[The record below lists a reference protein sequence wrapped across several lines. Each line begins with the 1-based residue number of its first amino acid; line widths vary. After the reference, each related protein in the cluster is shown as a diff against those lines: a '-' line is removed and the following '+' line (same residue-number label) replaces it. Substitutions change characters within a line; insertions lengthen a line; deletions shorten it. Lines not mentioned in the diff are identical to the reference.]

1 MALLFQPGQQG
12 KGVLAEEIHV
22 VETVAFGVALCHG
35 NGFGADVGSSHPGC
49 PALGRVQGKAA
60 GMGKTVQHGMPGG
73 KACYRPTIIF
83 LVKEKAGLL
92 PVFKVHMVVDAVF
105 ADLGLGGFRVALAGQ
120 GEPALVLFQPLLGAQ
135 GFVVALIDAVNGL
148 SVRPQHLSQKREEH
162 RLQPFHAY
170 AQGLG
175 DQNIV
180 EPVHR
185 QAGELVCFAKDEAA
199 GREVGR
205 LQHRF
210 AVRPCVLHPAAPEG
224 GVKGVVGVAGNKAY
238 PDLALQRE
246 KTGAEIGALGAD
258 HIHQRAVFRRGAGGF
273 QNVVLVHPG
282 VPAHQKTLGV
292 LVDFIYRISAFA
304 FHKMLLQLRMR
315 KMMLVLLFIIT

>member
-1 MALLFQPGQQG
+1 
-12 KGVLAEEIHV
+12 
-22 VETVAFGVALCHG
+22 
-35 NGFGADVGSSHPGC
+35 
-49 PALGRVQGKAA
+49 
-60 GMGKTVQHGMPGG
+60 MGKTVQHGVPGG

-92 PVFKVHMVVDAVF
+92 PVFKVHMVVHAVF
-105 ADLGLGGFRVALAGQ
+105 TDFGLGGFRVALAGQ

-135 GFVVALIDAVNGL
+135 GFVVALVDAVNGL
-148 SVRPQHLSQKREEH
+148 SVRPQHLSQQGEEH
-162 RLQPFHAY
+162 RLQLFHAH

-185 QAGELVCFAKDEAA
+185 QAGELVCLAKNEAA
-199 GREVGR
+199 GGKVGG

-210 AVRPCVLHPAAPEG
+210 AVSPCVLHPAAPEG
-224 GVKGVVGVAGNKAY
+224 SIKGIVGIAGNEPH
-238 PDLALQRE
+238 PDLAFQRE

-282 VPAHQKTLGV
+282 MPAHQKTLGV

>member
-1 MALLFQPGQQG
+1 
-12 KGVLAEEIHV
+12 
-22 VETVAFGVALCHG
+22 
-35 NGFGADVGSSHPGC
+35 
-49 PALGRVQGKAA
+49 
-60 GMGKTVQHGMPGG
+60 MPGG

-92 PVFKVHMVVDAVF
+92 AVFKVHMVIYAVF

-120 GEPALVLFQPLLGAQ
+120 GKPALVLLQPLLGAQ
-135 GFVVALIDAVNGL
+135 GFIVALVDAVNGL
-148 SVRPQHLSQKREEH
+148 AVRPQHLSQKREEH
-162 RLQPFHAY
+162 RLQLFHAY

-180 EPVHR
+180 ETVHR
-185 QAGELVCFAKDEAA
+185 QAGELVCLAKNEAA

-210 AVRPCVLHPAAPEG
+210 AVRPCVLHPAPPEG
-224 GVKGVVGVAGNKAY
+224 SIKGIVGVAGDQPH

-258 HIHQRAVFRRGAGGF
+258 HIHQRAVFRLGAGGF

-282 VPAHQKTLGV
+282 VPAHQKPFGV

-304 FHKMLLQLRMR
+304 FHKMLLQQRMR

>member
-1 MALLFQPGQQG
+1 M
-12 KGVLAEEIHV
+12 
-22 VETVAFGVALCHG
+22 
-35 NGFGADVGSSHPGC
+35 ADVGGCHPGS
-49 PALGRVQGKAA
+49 PALGSVQGKAA
-60 GMGKTVQHGMPGG
+60 GMGKAVQHGMPGG
-73 KACYRPTIIF
+73 KACHSPAVIL

-92 PVFKVHMVVDAVF
+92 PVFKVHMVVYAVF
-105 ADLGLGGFRVALAGQ
+105 TDLGLGGFRVALAGQ
-120 GEPALVLFQPLLGAQ
+120 GEPALVLFQPLLGTQ
-135 GFVVALIDAVNGL
+135 GFIVAFVDAVNGL

-162 RLQPFHAY
+162 RLQLFHAY

-180 EPVHR
+180 EPVYR
-185 QAGELVCFAKDEAA
+185 QAGELVCLAKNEAA
-199 GREVGR
+199 GGKVGR

-210 AVRPCVLHPAAPEG
+210 AVGPCVLHPAAPEG
-224 GVKGVVGVAGNKAY
+224 SVKGVVGVAGNKAY

-246 KTGAEIGALGAD
+246 KAGAEIGALGAD

-282 VPAHQKTLGV
+282 VPAHQKPFGV

>member
-1 MALLFQPGQQG
+1 
-12 KGVLAEEIHV
+12 
-22 VETVAFGVALCHG
+22 
-35 NGFGADVGSSHPGC
+35 
-49 PALGRVQGKAA
+49 
-60 GMGKTVQHGMPGG
+60 
-73 KACYRPTIIF
+73 
-83 LVKEKAGLL
+83 
-92 PVFKVHMVVDAVF
+92 MVIYAVF
-105 ADLGLGGFRVALAGQ
+105 TDLGLGAFRVALAGQ
-120 GEPALVLFQPLLGAQ
+120 GKPALVLFQTLLGTQ
-135 GFVVALIDAVNGL
+135 GFIVALVDAVNGL

-162 RLQPFHAY
+162 RLQLFHAY

-180 EPVHR
+180 ETVHR
-185 QAGELVCFAKDEAA
+185 QAGELVCLAKNEAA

-224 GVKGVVGVAGNKAY
+224 SIKGIVGIAGNEPH
-238 PDLALQRE
+238 PDLAFQRE
-246 KTGAEIGALGAD
+246 KAGAEISAFGAD
-258 HIHQRAVFRRGAGGF
+258 HIHQRAVFRRSAGGF
-273 QNVVLVHPG
+273 QNVVLVHPR

-304 FHKMLLQLRMR
+304 FHKMLLQQRMR